1 MRTNSDEKNV
11 DLISKVALCVHMSV
25 CHRNY
30 KLLQNCQYWIGVYWL
45 PLRNMSPAMQ
55 NLYITVHGNEK
66 PLRSY

>member
-11 DLISKVALCVHMSV
+11 DLISKVALCVRMSV

-55 NLYITVHGNEK
+55 NLYITG
-66 PLRSY
+66 PLQWETFM

>member
-30 KLLQNCQYWIGVYWL
+30 KLLQNCQLWIGVYQI
-45 PLRNMSPAMQ
+45 PLHNRSTAMQ
-55 NLYITVHGNEK
+55 NLYITG
-66 PLRSY
+66 PLQWETFT